1 MGVFSRCRKY
11 VNELPKQQIFV
22 TRELLTYGCRD
33 AVDKCVQGM
42 VRTGF
47 IVRLARGVFVRN
59 DADLKEPTI
68 IQIAE
73 AKARAFSKHL
83 LPSKVAQ
90 AAALGLEKPPKQKKK
105 KKKVKVAK
113 KIFPP
118 ATATFSVLGTTS
130 MFFTIHGYVKLEHIS
145 ARKFFVAQHELGKMV
160 AGIWHASAE
169 AVFSF
174 PKLMSKANFSVE
186 EYKKLRQLAAWV
198 PEWVHEYFRSEHDSL
213 LVHVPWRLYPF
224 TRVQFPEVFF
234 QKKAKGVLEEE
245 EGVYRLGT
253 EGGADALPCGSHGVR
268 DSRRLLGLLTACIW
282 SEHKFNFG
290 KDRFSSS

>member
-42 VRTGF
+42 VRRGF
-47 IVRLARGVFVRN
+47 IVRLARGVFIRN

-90 AAALGLEKPPKQKKK
+90 AAALGLEKPPKPK

-113 KIFPP
+113 KVFPP

-130 MFFTIHGYVKLEHIS
+130 MFFTIHGYVKLEHVS
-145 ARKFFVAQHELGKMV
+145 ARKFFVAQHELGKMLT
-160 AGIWHASAE
+160 GIWHASAE

-174 PKLMSKANFSVE
+174 PRLLSKANFSVE

-224 TRVQFPEVFF
+224 TSVQFPDVFF
-234 QKKAKGVLEEE
+234 NKKEKGVLEQNA
-245 EGVYRLGT
+245 VYLLGT
-253 EGGADALPCGSHGVR
+253 EGGANELPGGSHGAR
-268 DSRRLLGLLTACIW
+268 DSRRLLGLLTACFW

-290 KDRFSSS
+290 SDHFSSS